1 MPRQIGNRKIFA
13 THFTDMG
20 LISQSIKSCYKVIFK
35 QNKQKKETETQRS
48 KTKWVRAYYKNPGRE
63 GLGQLP
69 SLRQH
74 LSITMV
80 GGHQLSPK
88 THHIPLLLL

>member
-1 MPRQIGNRKIFA
+1 
-13 THFTDMG
+13 MG
-20 LISQSIKSCYKVIFK
+20 LISQSIKSCHKVIFK

-88 THHIPLLLL
+88 THPRPES

>member
-35 QNKQKKETETQRS
+35 QNKQKKRDRNTEI
-48 KTKWVRAYYKNPGRE
+48 KNQMGE
-63 GLGQLP
+63 GIL
-69 SLRQH
+69 
-74 LSITMV
+74 
-80 GGHQLSPK
+80 
-88 THHIPLLLL
+88 